1 MRRVLPALTAIV
13 LLAAIT
19 APGSAGTPQAGGSI
33 TGTVKVTGQSNSS
46 DVVVYVEH
54 ATGTFAPPAAPAV
67 MDQKAL
73 KFVPHVLPVLVGTT
87 VKFSNSDNVAHNV
100 FSPDH
105 EKYNLGTYAP
115 GVAKEHTFAKCA
127 KFPCAYTQL
136 CMIHP
141 EMEGFVVVVQNP
153 YVATTNEAGQ
163 FTIPNVP
170 PGQYQVA
177 AWSAK
182 SKGQPQPKAVTVE
195 AGKPATIDLTVGK

>member
-1 MRRVLPALTAIV
+1 MRRALPAVIV
-13 LLAAIT
+13 IALLAALA

-33 TGTVKVTGQSNSS
+33 TGTVKVTGQANSG

-54 ATGTFAPPAAPAV
+54 ATGTFAPQASAV

-105 EKYNLGTYAP
+105 EKYNLGTYAS
-115 GVAKEHTFAKCA
+115 GVAKDHTFAKCA

-141 EMEGFVVVVQNP
+141 EMEAFVVVVQNP
-153 YVATTNEAGQ
+153 YVAITNEAGQ
-163 FTIPNVP
+163 FTIANVP
-170 PGQYQVA
+170 AGQYQVA
-177 AWSAK
+177 AWYAK
-182 SKGQPQPKAVTVE
+182 GKALPKAVTVE
-195 AGKPATIDLTVGK
+195 AGKPATVDLTVGK